1 MTNFDSIKAGSRE
14 DIADILVCAW
24 LGGMLCERYP
34 LDEFTKDDVM
44 RISGLER
51 GKKLR
56 DFYLKW
62 LEKEVEE

>member
-14 DIADILVCAW
+14 DIADILVFAW

-44 RISGLER
+44 RIAGLEK
-51 GKKLR
+51 GLKLKEL
-56 DFYLKW
+56 YLKW
-62 LEKEVEE
+62 LDKEVEE